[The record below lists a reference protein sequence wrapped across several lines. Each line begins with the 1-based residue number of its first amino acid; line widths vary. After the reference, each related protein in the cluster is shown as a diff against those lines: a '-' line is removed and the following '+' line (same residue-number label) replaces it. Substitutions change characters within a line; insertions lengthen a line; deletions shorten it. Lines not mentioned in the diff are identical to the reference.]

1 MLTDSRIR
9 TAKSLDKSYKLT
21 DTHGL
26 YLMVSTTGSRLWY
39 FRYRFAG
46 KESRLAFGAYPQVT
60 LAEAREKRDA
70 ARKLL
75 ASDISPSQLRKT
87 EKSPLTIPGPL
98 SSSPPNGTR
107 ITLFAG
113 QKVMRTKS

>member
-1 MLTDSRIR
+1 MLTDSHIR
-9 TAKSLDKSYKLT
+9 TAKSLEKSYKLT
-21 DTHGL
+21 DTYGL

-46 KESRLAFGAYPQVT
+46 KEFHLAFGTYPQVT
-60 LAEAREKRDA
+60 LVKAPLSFAKPEN
-70 ARKLL
+70 
-75 ASDISPSQLRKT
+75 P
-87 EKSPLTIPGPL
+87 PLTSPGPL
-98 SSSPPNGTR
+98 NSSPPNGTR